1 MPKCRYCGRE
11 IFWET
16 TSRGNRPMNPDG
28 TLHHRTCRKFHA
40 AKAAQR
46 AERASL
52 PIRVEPVLAAAE
64 ENPNQLHFPF

>member
-11 IFWET
+11 IYWEST
-16 TSRGNRPMNPDG
+16 PHGNRPINPDG

-40 AKAAQR
+40 IKAAQR

-52 PIRVEPVLAAAE
+52 PCAVPPAE
-64 ENPNQLHFPF
+64 AENPNQLHFAF